1 MPGLPGRFPDHCR
14 GGAGPLLQNPRL
26 AGEIP
31 LFIDGIRCA
40 SCIWLL
46 EKLLQRQPGIQ
57 TVRINYGTHRAR
69 IQFSPAQTSP
79 YRIFATIS
87 QLGYLPH
94 PFHPGV
100 AEKSAAEEQRSLL
113 IRFGT
118 AAFLSMQLMAFS
130 FALYAGYFHGI
141 APQMRQLLQAFAA
154 VVATPVVFYSGW
166 PFLAGAWRS
175 LRNRS
180 ASMDLLIALGVI
192 TAYGYSL
199 VMLFQGG
206 EIYFDTAAMII
217 TLILLGRL
225 FESAARKRSI
235 AGIDRLLQLAPNTAH
250 RLVGDR
256 LETIASS
263 RLVPGDLILVRPGE
277 RIPVDGR
284 ILEGATE
291 IDESMIS
298 GEPLPVL
305 RQPRDRVAAGCLNIT
320 TAVRLQVERIAAES
334 FIARMARL
342 VEEAQARKA
351 PIQSLAD
358 RVATIFIPLVSLVAL
373 GTWIFWAVVSTSQ
386 ATAILNAISVLIV
399 ACPCALGLA
408 TPTAVLA
415 ASGSAAGRGI
425 LFRGGDILEATA
437 RIDLIAFDKTGTL
450 TQGHPE
456 IAAIVTA
463 PQQSEKGLLTI
474 AASVEQG
481 STHPLARAVLK
492 EARRHGVQPIAP
504 PAVTTLPGR
513 GLRAEISNGTI
524 LVGSRALLN
533 EAGVAIPPAAASPST
548 EVHISCA
555 GQWQGTLLIRDPL
568 RADATGTLSKLH
580 ALGLQTVLLTGDRA
594 ETAGAVSAALTIAE
608 YHAEMSPMEK
618 SRWIG
623 DRQQAGHKIM
633 MVGDGINDAPAL
645 SLADV
650 GCAMAGGTD
659 IALET
664 SELVLTRPRL
674 SRLYDALVIA
684 RKTLTIIRQNL
695 FWAFTYNLITIPL
708 AASGHL
714 APVWAAAAMA
724 TSSVLVVGNSL
735 RLGHQVRRSFSV
747 VT

>member
-1 MPGLPGRFPDHCR
+1 MAVPENCEHCQLTIPPGERVIDQIDGRERHFCCQGCRGVFRIIAGAGLDRFYKTRDWQEAGLPQGVFEVDHDP
-14 GGAGPLLQNPRL
+14 AGL
-26 AGEIP
+26 AEHVIDRDEETAEIP

-79 YRIFATIS
+79 DRIFATIS

-305 RQPRDRVAAGCLNIT
+305 RQPKDRVAAGCLNIT
-320 TAVRLQVERIAAES
+320 TAIRLRVERIAAES

-450 TQGHPE
+450 TQGQPE

-463 PQQSEKGLLTI
+463 PQQSEKDLLTI

-513 GLRAEISNGTI
+513 GLRAECVQLGQCSGGIDTQRITYQQGALPLPRAADVNFGAGRC
-524 LVGSRALLN
+524 GSRRDGNPCLV
-533 EAGVAIPPAAASPST
+533 EQGPAADQDRTVVYFSPQSAPGKGR
-548 EVHISCA
+548 HC
-555 GQWQGTLLIRDPL
+555 GR
-568 RADATGTLSKLH
+568 RNRLH
-580 ALGLQTVLLTGDRA
+580 A
-594 ETAGAVSAALTIAE
+594 
-608 YHAEMSPMEK
+608 
-618 SRWIG
+618 
-623 DRQQAGHKIM
+623 
-633 MVGDGINDAPAL
+633 
-645 SLADV
+645 
-650 GCAMAGGTD
+650 
-659 IALET
+659 
-664 SELVLTRPRL
+664 
-674 SRLYDALVIA
+674 
-684 RKTLTIIRQNL
+684 
-695 FWAFTYNLITIPL
+695 
-708 AASGHL
+708 
-714 APVWAAAAMA
+714 
-724 TSSVLVVGNSL
+724 
-735 RLGHQVRRSFSV
+735 
-747 VT
+747 